1 MGSAFF
7 DDEPADGNSADWHR
21 RVVGRSLSTAQRRS
35 IDRGARLIRAA
46 ATLLERSDGDGF
58 TVQDVADEA
67 GQSLRTLY
75 QYFESKDD
83 LLLAV
88 FEEAMG
94 LYAQM
99 LRQAVAELE
108 DPLERLAGAM
118 LAAVHMPEFS
128 SPGLD
133 RGLARLRLKLGEV
146 EPELVSRSQVALAEV
161 FGELIREAESAGGIA
176 RADPQESTFTLL
188 ALQASYITSKML
200 GNDFGV
206 HPPSSH
212 GLTMF
217 CLRGLG
223 ADVDDEWLDSVEGK
237 VRMPSGRFSLDSTD
251 GDRKPAGARSKAAP
265 AKRSTAKR
273 APAKRAPARSSAS
286 RRAGGGAP
294 ARKTGSRKPAAG

>member
-7 DDEPADGNSADWHR
+7 EDEPGETTSADWHR
-21 RVVGRSLSTAQRRS
+21 RVFGRSLSTAQKRS

-99 LRQAVAELE
+99 LRQAVKDLD
-108 DPLERLAGAM
+108 DPLERLAGVM
-118 LAAVHMPEFS
+118 LAAVYMPEFS

-161 FGELIREAESAGGIA
+161 VGELIRDAEAAGGIA
-176 RADPQESTFTLL
+176 KADPQESTFTLL

-212 GLTMF
+212 DLTMF

-223 ADVDDEWLDSVEGK
+223 AEVDDAWLEAVNDK
-237 VRMPSGRFSLDSTD
+237 VRMPSDRFSLESDD
-251 GDRKPAGARSKAAP
+251 GAEVGKAADRKGTTGKTAGPGRAASGKSPARRAAAKKAA
-265 AKRSTAKR
+265 
-273 APAKRAPARSSAS
+273 S
-286 RRAGGGAP
+286 R
-294 ARKTGSRKPAAG
+294 

>member
-7 DDEPADGNSADWHR
+7 EEEPADGNSADWHR
-21 RVVGRSLSTAQRRS
+21 RVVGRSLSTAQKRS

-94 LYAQM
+94 LYSQM
-99 LRQAVAELE
+99 LRQAVADLD

-161 FGELIREAESAGGIA
+161 FGELIREAESDGGIA
-176 RADPQESTFTLL
+176 KADPQESTFTLL

-212 GLTMF
+212 DLTMF

-223 ADVDDEWLDSVEGK
+223 ADVDDKWLSSVEGK
-237 VRMPSGRFSLDSTD
+237 VRMPSGRFSLESGG
-251 GDRKPAGARSKAAP
+251 GDPKPTKTPSKKAA
-265 AKRSTAKR
+265 AKKRSAG
-273 APAKRAPARSSAS
+273 RAPARKA
-286 RRAGGGAP
+286 AA
-294 ARKTGSRKPAAG
+294 RKPAAG